1 MLITLLS
8 SANITMVCSSE
19 MSNLLHNILKYSPT
33 DKLGASDDLKA
44 KPRPLTFESK
54 ESPI

>member
-44 KPRPLTFESK
+44 KPRPLTFETK